1 MGRLLRDG
9 GLGGREEGREGE
21 RQGGSE
27 RRAGKRKEGEWEGRI
42 KEGGNRGS

>member
-9 GLGGREEGREGE
+9 GLGGREERREGE

-42 KEGGNRGS
+42 KEGGN